1 MPKFSE
7 ALDRFKKDGF
17 FELDTKLY
25 TEQIEKLK
33 LCARFLRE
41 DNPEIPFYQFHLSHV
56 QFVPGYLPRPERVV
70 NGVVVEHHAQRDWHP
85 GIPDV
90 ALLQMARSASAF
102 NMGLRFN
109 EPNALEI
116 PSEEQLKSA
125 LYSLLN
131 QAGIWSSIK
140 IDWVSFFCDNEA
152 RNYLNADF
160 HNDLLERLTEQA
172 ATSLKELSLKPF
184 SLSNSLTALV
194 NFLTRS
200 ADLEILH
207 LEIIDAT
214 RDEWLELAR
223 VLAVCRKLK
232 SLNLG
237 NTLFDENAY
246 SALSTLLDENYRIKR
261 INVGG
266 PIGNRTLMK
275 AYNQLNQRLS
285 KPRRARFKEERLSQE
300 VLLEL
305 AFQTLIE
312 REKIQ
317 LEQLGYMIGDG
328 QENKKTLLMK
338 RVGFLLSDQGTR
350 AITETEKV
358 TWLKGAYVLPTVYL
372 NHKEY
377 MKEFSSLFQLHL
389 GELVLDGTN
398 TVGHLL
404 LERAFEVRDTQMI
417 QCLLESKA
425 DMFEAPSEEMEK
437 PFLVRLFE
445 TEGPWQELVIQHLKK
460 DLNDLVPAVKTLSP
474 YSGLEPICNELK
486 EHLNTYFSLLENRK
500 KQPKLLRLLNGVMSN
515 FQDRQEECAQS
526 FHNLVWYIKVATDEA
541 VGKKVTYDSLFEAQE
556 ILEQILEDSRQANRG
571 FWGRSKLHDDLLRL
585 GKELNKQLKLH
596 QRELYYHEK
605 NNSIL
610 YLTDGREKDNAE
622 FEKMRIALAKEQ
634 KEREQE
640 RERHA
645 QERERHAQ
653 EQKEREQEKAEME
666 AKIEELKRLVHA
678 QKLAPNQPSA
688 ETAPQDQERLGGSTH
703 FFSRR

>member
-7 ALDRFKKDGF
+7 AFDRFKKDGF

-25 TEQIEKLK
+25 TEQINKLQI
-33 LCARFLRE
+33 CAKFLRE

-70 NGVVVEHHAQRDWHP
+70 DGVVVEHHAQRDWHP
-85 GIPDV
+85 AVPDV
-90 ALLQMARSASAF
+90 VLLQMARSASAF

-109 EPNALEI
+109 ELNALEI

-172 ATSLKELSLKPF
+172 GTSLKELSLKPF

-200 ADLEILH
+200 VDLEILH

-223 VLAVCRKLK
+223 VLAVCPKLK

-246 SALSTLLDENYRIKR
+246 AALSTLLDENYRIKR
-261 INVGG
+261 INVAG

-285 KPRRARFKEERLSQE
+285 KPRRARFKEERLSQKA
-300 VLLEL
+300 LLEL

-312 REKIQ
+312 RKKIQ
-317 LEQLGYMIGDG
+317 LEQLAYMIGDG
-328 QENKKTLLMK
+328 QENKQTLLMK
-338 RVGFLLSDQGTR
+338 RVDFLLSDQGTR

-358 TWLKGAYVLPTVYL
+358 TWLKGAYVLPTVYP

-474 YSGLEPICNELK
+474 YSELEPICNELK
-486 EHLNTYFSLLENRK
+486 EHLNTYFSILENRK

-526 FHNLVWYIKVATDEA
+526 FHNLVWYIKVATDDKA
-541 VGKKVTYDSLFEAQE
+541 GKKVTYDSLFEAQE
-556 ILEQILEDSRQANRG
+556 ILEQILEDSRQANRS

-596 QRELYYHEK
+596 QRELYYREK

-634 KEREQE
+634 KER
-640 RERHA
+640 A
-645 QERERHAQ
+645 
-653 EQKEREQEKAEME
+653 QEKAEME
-666 AKIEELKRLVHA
+666 AKIEELKRLVQTQNRSQH
-678 QKLAPNQPSA
+678 QPSA
-688 ETAPQDQERLGGSTH
+688 ETAPQDQERPGSSTRS
-703 FFSRR
+703 FARR

>member
-1 MPKFSE
+1 MPTFSE
-7 ALDRFKKDGF
+7 AFDRFKKDGF

-25 TEQIEKLK
+25 TEQINKLQI
-33 LCARFLRE
+33 CARFLRE

-70 NGVVVEHHAQRDWHP
+70 DGVVVEHHAQRDWHP
-85 GIPDV
+85 AVPDV
-90 ALLQMARSASAF
+90 VLLQMARSASAF

-109 EPNALEI
+109 ELNAVEI

-160 HNDLLERLTEQA
+160 HNDLLDRLTEQA
-172 ATSLKELSLKPF
+172 GTSLKELSLKPF

-223 VLAVCRKLK
+223 VLAVCPKLK

-237 NTLFDENAY
+237 NTVFDENAY
-246 SALSTLLDENYRIKR
+246 AALSTLLDENYRIKR
-261 INVGG
+261 INVAG

-328 QENKKTLLMK
+328 QENKQTLLMK
-338 RVGFLLSDQGTR
+338 RINFLLSDQGARKLTDS
-350 AITETEKV
+350 EKEA
-358 TWLKGAYVLPTVYL
+358 WLEEARVLPDVYT
-372 NHKEY
+372 NHREY
-377 MKEFSSLFQLHL
+377 MKNYSALVHL
-389 GELVLDGTN
+389 YLDELVVERGK
-398 TVGHLL
+398 TVGYLLIEKVLETRNVEAMEVL
-404 LERAFEVRDTQMI
+404 LEAKVDLFEMPDNT
-417 QCLLESKA
+417 
-425 DMFEAPSEEMEK
+425 EK
-437 PFLVRLFE
+437 PFLKKALQGRRYGAIGTVLLHYMAQDMSLTELALEYFRAHPELHPTFE
-445 TEGPWQELVIQHLKK
+445 KFTEHLCKYANILIHK
-460 DLNDLVPAVKTLSP
+460 NDLPGFLSFTKDIINLCRKMFNIDP
-474 YSGLEPICNELK
+474 PSEKRGEEYADIQLK
-486 EHLNTYFSLLENRK
+486 LRK
-500 KQPKLLRLLNGVMSN
+500 SMRVATANG
-515 FQDRQEECAQS
+515 QEELSRKSVSEMRKIVQEMRDDS
-526 FHNLVWYIKVATDEA
+526 FIAA
-541 VGKKVTYDSLFEAQE
+541 
-556 ILEQILEDSRQANRG
+556 RG
-571 FWGRSKLHDDLLRL
+571 FLNKAKLHDPMFIFLGELDGMLSDISDKIDDRKDDFIEEQDNIIAEQSNALKENETIIKNLLKSAVDMQAKLDRMEAHIEMLNNLLRQN
-585 GKELNKQLKLH
+585 GMMNQNPIPE
-596 QRELYYHEK
+596 
-605 NNSIL
+605 
-610 YLTDGREKDNAE
+610 
-622 FEKMRIALAKEQ
+622 
-634 KEREQE
+634 ERPEI
-640 RERHA
+640 RAH
-645 QERERHAQ
+645 
-653 EQKEREQEKAEME
+653 
-666 AKIEELKRLVHA
+666 
-678 QKLAPNQPSA
+678 
-688 ETAPQDQERLGGSTH
+688 H
-703 FFSRR
+703 FARR

>member
-1 MPKFSE
+1 MPTFSE
-7 ALDRFKKDGF
+7 AFDRFKKDGF

-25 TEQIEKLK
+25 TEQINKLQI
-33 LCARFLRE
+33 CAKFLRE

-70 NGVVVEHHAQRDWHP
+70 DGVVVEHHAQRDWHP
-85 GIPDV
+85 TVPDV
-90 ALLQMARSASAF
+90 VLLQMARSASAF

-109 EPNALEI
+109 ELNALEI

-172 ATSLKELSLKPF
+172 GTSLKELSLKPF

-200 ADLEILH
+200 VDLEILH

-223 VLAVCRKLK
+223 VLAVCPKLK

-246 SALSTLLDENYRIKR
+246 AALSTLLDENYRIKR
-261 INVGG
+261 INVAG

-285 KPRRARFKEERLSQE
+285 KPRRARFKEERLSQKA
-300 VLLEL
+300 LLEL

-312 REKIQ
+312 RKKIQ
-317 LEQLGYMIGDG
+317 LEQLAYMIGDG
-328 QENKKTLLMK
+328 QENKQTLLMK
-338 RVGFLLSDQGTR
+338 RVDFLLSDQGTR

-358 TWLKGAYVLPTVYL
+358 TWLKGAYVLPTVYP

-474 YSGLEPICNELK
+474 YSELEPICNELK
-486 EHLNTYFSLLENRK
+486 EHLNTYFSILENRK

-526 FHNLVWYIKVATDEA
+526 FHNLVWYIKVATDDKA
-541 VGKKVTYDSLFEAQE
+541 GKKVTYDSLFEAQE
-556 ILEQILEDSRQANRG
+556 ILEQILEDSRQANRS

-622 FEKMRIALAKEQ
+622 FEKMKIALAKEQ
-634 KEREQE
+634 KER
-640 RERHA
+640 A
-645 QERERHAQ
+645 
-653 EQKEREQEKAEME
+653 QEKAEME
-666 AKIEELKRLVHA
+666 AKIEELKRLVQTQNRSQH
-678 QKLAPNQPSA
+678 QPSA
-688 ETAPQDQERLGGSTH
+688 ETAPQDQERPGSSTRS
-703 FFSRR
+703 FARR